1 MNDTIYTQAQK
12 RVKQKK
18 GFYKHLAAFI
28 GVGFFFFAMN
38 MYTLFGEGPK
48 IWFFLPLLPWSVG
61 LVIHYLNVFGF
72 PGSGAL
78 TPEWEERQLQK
89 EMHQLHHKMGQYE
102 STNSNNDSLELKELR
117 KDSESKWDKGDFV

>member
-1 MNDTIYTQAQK
+1 MNETIYSQAQK

-38 MYTLFGEGPK
+38 MYTLFEEGPE
-48 IWFFLPLLPWSVG
+48 IWFFFPLLPWSVG

-89 EMHQLHHKMGQYE
+89 EMRQLSHKMGHQ
-102 STNSNNDSLELKELR
+102 DQGPVQDDGLELKELR
-117 KDSESKWDKGDFV
+117 KERDGNWDKGEFV